1 MDHTILE
8 SYHKL
13 IETKSKKKPTSTSS
27 MTIQSV
33 ANLPTKFGNFIVI
46 SFSPFSDGKEHFA
59 ILKGDVTA
67 QKDVLVR
74 LHSECATG
82 DAIGSLRCDCR
93 QQLEGSLKKIENEGL
108 GVLLYLRQEGRGIG
122 LLNKL
127 KAYELQDKGLNTVEA
142 NIALGFNDDE
152 RDYKVAALMI
162 DSLKIL
168 SIRLMT
174 NNPKKLQE
182 LEQYGIIISER
193 VEHVFQ
199 ANEHN
204 EFYLMTKANESGHLM
219 DSSKISQY

>member
-1 MDHTILE
+1 
-8 SYHKL
+8 
-13 IETKSKKKPTSTSS
+13 
-27 MTIQSV
+27 
-33 ANLPTKFGNFIVI
+33 
-46 SFSPFSDGKEHFA
+46 
-59 ILKGDVTA
+59 
-67 QKDVLVR
+67 
-74 LHSECATG
+74 
-82 DAIGSLRCDCR
+82 
-93 QQLEGSLKKIENEGL
+93 
-108 GVLLYLRQEGRGIG
+108 GIG

-204 EFYLMTKANESGHLM
+204 EF
-219 DSSKISQY
+219 